1 MVGAE
6 ERPASEAS
14 TCTPSSGAPTPDPKA
29 ASLALSAGA
38 EVAGGSSGSR
48 QGAKVQTACARRC
61 AAEVD
66 DAVVVGVLK
75 SLQVLNQRLHA
86 SSAVGSQARNVEPM
100 EAARAVEDVNAIPL
114 SGAALSNKLPALR
127 DPLGRL
133 DQLEECLKRTEAL
146 QSKLVEAANRDEED
160 QAEQER
166 LKEAERAASTA
177 WMRAELECAWTELQ
191 AGWEKKQ
198 ERARG
203 DDDVVFRSLRR
214 EFEDMKLQNQVARI
228 DVERL
233 QTEQAAT
240 QKRCAELEEQV
251 QTLREKEERRKQQ
264 RNKASDASPK
274 SRNGKAKP
282 SSWFSCCSVSRSVDK
297 QDAKDL
303 GAKY

>member
-75 SLQVLNQRLHA
+75 SLQ
-86 SSAVGSQARNVEPM
+86 
-100 EAARAVEDVNAIPL
+100 AARAVEDVNAIPL